1 MAKVIAGVVGTLIL
15 CVLVGIVL
23 TAIGKFL
30 LGVALVVGMILIA
43 GLVLAGV
50 FGSKFLDIWKSF

>member
-15 CVLVGIVL
+15 CIIVGIVL

-30 LGVALVVGMILIA
+30 LGIALVIGIILIV
-43 GLVLAGV
+43 GVL
-50 FGSKFLDIWKSF
+50 FGGIVGTKILDIWKSI

>member
-1 MAKVIAGVVGTLIL
+1 MAKVIAGIVGTLIL

-30 LGVALVVGMILIA
+30 LGVALVVGILLIA
-43 GLVLAGV
+43 GLVIGGI
-50 FGSKFLDIWKSF
+50 FGTKFLDIWKSF